1 MAYISDILE
10 SFLGSVRKHNEES
23 GQISFDC
30 PACSTDK
37 GMPEGDG
44 KGNLEIN
51 YEKNVFKCWVCKD
64 TNYMSGSVVRLVKKY
79 GTEKNLR
86 DYKLFKP
93 DAFLS
98 KEDREHFSLKLPE
111 GFQKL
116 SECNPRTFK
125 YKAAVDYLHDRGI
138 TDDIIK
144 KYDIG
149 YTVSGQFFN
158 RIIIPSYDEEGIL
171 NYFIARWFDK
181 QYNKIKYL
189 NPEAEKQLVIFN
201 EGKINWDANIYLVE
215 GVTDHIVIPN
225 SIPLLGKFMSP
236 ILLNK
241 LHEKAKAKIII
252 LLDGD
257 ATEDATILY
266 KLLDFGRLYGK
277 IRICIP
283 PEDWD
288 PSLINQKMGKRGII
302 TLLRHANTLK
312 DAKRLE
318 ILAANKKI

>member
-30 PACSTDK
+30 PACSADK
-37 GMPEGDG
+37 GMPDGDG

-79 GTEKNLR
+79 GTDKHLR

-98 KEDREHFSLKLPE
+98 KEDKEHFSLKLPE

-116 SECNPRTFK
+116 SESSPKDFK
-125 YKAAVDYLHDRGI
+125 YWAAINYLRERGI

-144 KYDIG
+144 KYNIG
-149 YTVSGQFFN
+149 YTVRGQFFN
-158 RIIIPSYDEEGIL
+158 RIIIPSYDNDGIL

-181 QYNKIKYL
+181 QYTKIKYL

-201 EGKINWDANIYLVE
+201 EQKVNWDANIYLVE

-225 SIPLLGKFMSP
+225 SIPLLGKFISP
-236 ILLNK
+236 ILLIK
-241 LHEKAKAKIII
+241 LHEQANAKIII
-252 LLDGD
+252 ILDGD
-257 ATEDATILY
+257 ATEDAKHLY
-266 KLLDFGRLYGK
+266 ELLNFGRLSGK

-288 PSLINQKMGKRGII
+288 PSLIHQKMGKRGII
-302 TLLRHANTLK
+302 TLLRHADTLK
-312 DAKRLE
+312 DAKPLK
-318 ILAANKKI
+318 ILATNEKS